1 MGSAA
6 GRSRWTTTP
15 MLKDQIAQR
24 EDRPM
29 SAPTNAQPATSWKYL
44 APNPKSKYKQ
54 LFLKGTRIRAEVLYG
69 WTVDG
74 SEPMTPEQVA
84 ESYGLPLEAVQEAI
98 AYCESHRDVIEE
110 DHRREERI
118 MEATGMNDPD
128 YKLGGRYKSLSPQ
141 ERVRL
146 GL

>member
-1 MGSAA
+1 MNPSI
-6 GRSRWTTTP
+6 S
-15 MLKDQIAQR
+15 
-24 EDRPM
+24 
-29 SAPTNAQPATSWKYL
+29 TSWRYL
-44 APNPKSKYKQ
+44 APNSSSCYKQ
-54 LFLKGTRIRAEVLYG
+54 LFVKGTRIRARVLHG
-69 WTVDG
+69 MFMSTE
-74 SEPMTPEQVA
+74 EPMTPQEIA
-84 ESYGLPLEAVQEAI
+84 ADFNLPLEAVQEAI

-118 MEATGMNDPD
+118 MEATGMNAPD